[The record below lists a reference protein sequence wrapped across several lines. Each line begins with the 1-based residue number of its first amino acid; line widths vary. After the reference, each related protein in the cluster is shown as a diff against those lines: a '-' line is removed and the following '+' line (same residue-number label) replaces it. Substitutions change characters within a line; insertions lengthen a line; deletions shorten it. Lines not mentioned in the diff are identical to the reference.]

1 MIRYSERTGFCLGT
15 ERHCSAPL
23 RAPSALMGSCS
34 AGFLACAGPATEE
47 ASIKRTADPPPRQ
60 TGEFYFTIIG
70 EIQRAI
76 GTAGHARTQSGR
88 PAIMKTGEFSNA
100 IFWGELLRSCHLF
113 N

>member
-34 AGFLACAGPATEE
+34 AGFLACAGAATEE

-60 TGEFYFTIIG
+60 TGEFYFYNNWGNLTCHWHRRPCQNSVR
-70 EIQRAI
+70 E
-76 GTAGHARTQSGR
+76 AGHHENR
-88 PAIMKTGEFSNA
+88 EFSNA
-100 IFWGELLRSCHLF
+100 IFLGE
-113 N
+113 